1 MPFTDAPPKRPIAPP
16 IPTVWVDMQTGRLT
30 LEAQRY
36 VIDLDQFFKALD
48 AYLVAMAAEIP

>member
-1 MPFTDAPPKRPIAPP
+1 MPFTDAPPKLPVAPP

-30 LEAQRY
+30 LEAQRF
-36 VIDLDQFFKALD
+36 VIDLEQFFKALN